1 MGGKSDMI
9 CRHCG
14 RDYEGSRRKCP
25 ICDALASFY
34 LVHECPKC
42 GERMMLVVST
52 SGDDGQ
58 ARDVS
63 VHVSSGSMVCSN
75 SK

>member
-1 MGGKSDMI
+1 MGGKSDMV
-9 CRHCG
+9 CRRCG

-25 ICDALASFY
+25 FCGELACFY

-42 GERMMLVVST
+42 GERMMLVSVSV
-52 SGDDGQ
+52 DDGQ
-58 ARDVS
+58 SRDVS
-63 VHVSSGSMVCSN
+63 VHVSSGSRVCSN